1 MNRYNQ
7 QQGYVLITVLIV
19 TIVATLVA
27 LGGIAENRLQE
38 QIGGN
43 QQKEVN
49 ARMLAE
55 KGIFKSFS
63 YIQDQNDLDS
73 SLATIANGIPGRSNE
88 GEFTLQDVSLSG
100 TMLSFVSKGTYQGA
114 VAYLNAKINVDSKQ
128 TIFENG
134 VVGCDGIDLSGSGK
148 IDSYNSKNGQ
158 YGENNNAHNA
168 SVMTIN
174 SNADVALNGN
184 APIYGNI
191 NVNGN
196 FSSTGSSELIG
207 NVNAVGNIDI
217 SGGGNNRLTG
227 DFTAGGNLSVSGLE
241 IGGNGTIGGDID
253 YHSDTKIN
261 GSLTYGGSDIA
272 GGDQSALAQ
281 SVFKDPNL
289 LLPDF
294 NAPPCDP
301 MNIASQMSGF
311 SDFTSNGTMDTNHWE
326 TANRP
331 YQFTPTNAEMYK
343 KQGNKFS
350 IDNKA
355 AQSLD
360 ILGEPTKVHVFDN
373 LSVKNGTINVSGG
386 DVVLVIKGDLTTSG
400 GGPRID
406 IAAGS
411 SLTIYIEGKVNIGSS
426 GQVVAHGSM
435 TESGKPPVSIFSSYE
450 SARANDVGI
459 SLAGATDMYASVYAP
474 KSHVDVTGSGDILGA
489 IRGKT
494 VTISGAGGMHFDEA
508 LADMPIETGIKNT
521 AFASLHYYYPTYD

>member
-7 QQGYVLITVLIV
+7 QQGYVLVTVLIV

-55 KGIFKSFS
+55 KGIFNSFS
-63 YIQDQNDLDS
+63 YIKEQNELDS
-73 SLATIANGIPGRSNE
+73 SLATIANGIPGRSIA
-88 GEFTLQDVSLSG
+88 GEFSLESVSLNG
-100 TMLSFVSKGTYQGA
+100 TLLSFVSKGTYQGA
-114 VAYLNAKINVDSKQ
+114 VAYLNAKVNVDDKQ
-128 TIFENG
+128 SIFEDG

-174 SNADVALNGN
+174 SNADIALNGD

-191 NVNGN
+191 NVNGD

-207 NVNAVGNIDI
+207 NVNAVGNINV

-227 DFTAGGNLSVSGLE
+227 DFSAGGNLTVSGLE
-241 IGGNGTIGGDID
+241 IGGNGTIGGNID

-261 GSLTYGGSDIA
+261 GSLTYGGDDLA

-281 SVFKDPNL
+281 SVLKDPNL
-289 LLPDF
+289 WLPDF
-294 NAPPCDP
+294 SAPPCDP
-301 MNIASQMSGF
+301 MNIATQMAGF
-311 SDFTSNGTMDTNHWE
+311 SKFNSNGTMDTNHWE
-326 TANRP
+326 TADRA
-331 YQFTPTNAEMYK
+331 YEFTPDNAEMYDRK
-343 KQGNKFS
+343 A
-350 IDNKA
+350 DNFIVDKA

-360 ILGEPTKVHVFDN
+360 ILGESTKVHVFDN
-373 LSVKNGTINVSGG
+373 LAVKNGKINISGG

-411 SLTIYIEGKVNIGSS
+411 SLTIFVEGKVNIGSS
-426 GQVVAHGSM
+426 GQVVAKGSI
-435 TESGKPPVSIFSSYE
+435 TNTGKPPVSIYSSYA
-450 SARANDVGI
+450 SARDNDVGI
-459 SLAGATDMYASVYAP
+459 TLAGDTDMYASVYAP
-474 KSHVDVTGSGDILGA
+474 KSHVNVTGSGDILGA
-489 IRGKT
+489 LRGKT
-494 VTISGAGGMHFDEA
+494 VAISGAGGMHYDEA
-508 LADMPIETGIKNT
+508 LADLQVKTNVKYT
-521 AFASLHYYYPTYD
+521 AFASLHYYYPTYE